1 MTFLYI
7 TIGIA
12 MISGISA
19 MMTIGNNINNL
30 SLLSAFK
37 KDKYYES
44 SLPSYDRRILDILKN
59 YVGPESDVCLKIKED
74 LNQTLYEE
82 LQTSSTNSLF
92 INSCGLVN
100 RNLKH
105 RVLIKKDNLG
115 SFNLFSC
122 YLNRLETYCSYEIDK
137 IDDE

>member
-44 SLPSYDRRILDILKN
+44 
-59 YVGPESDVCLKIKED
+59 
-74 LNQTLYEE
+74 
-82 LQTSSTNSLF
+82 F
-92 INSCGLVN
+92 
-100 RNLKH
+100 H
-105 RVLIKKDNLG
+105 RLG
-115 SFNLFSC
+115 SFL
-122 YLNRLETYCSYEIDK
+122 IKD
-137 IDDE
+137 